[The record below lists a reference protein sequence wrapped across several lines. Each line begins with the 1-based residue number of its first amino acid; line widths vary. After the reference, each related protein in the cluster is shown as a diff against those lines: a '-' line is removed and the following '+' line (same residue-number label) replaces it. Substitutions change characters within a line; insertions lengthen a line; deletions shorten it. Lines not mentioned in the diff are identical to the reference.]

1 MRPAGVP
8 FGAPVTAAH
17 ALAAGGV
24 VAYPT
29 EAVFGLGCDPDNP
42 DAVARLLALKRRPWR
57 KGLILLAADLDQLRP
72 YLAPL
77 TPELEARLM
86 ASWPGPHT
94 WLVPAARGLSRWLR
108 GEHPTLAV
116 RVSAHPPAAALAR
129 AFGKPVIST
138 SANRAGRPPLDTADA
153 VRRTFGARLDHVLS
167 GPTGGQARPT
177 AIRDLVSGEVVRAG

>member
-8 FGAPVTAAH
+8 FGAPVAA
-17 ALAAGGV
+17 ARTLAAGGL

-42 DAVARLLALKRRPWR
+42 EAIDRLLALKRRPWQ

-72 YLAPL
+72 YLARL
-77 TPELEARLM
+77 TAEQEARLA

-94 WLVPAARGLSRWLR
+94 WLAPAARGLARRLR
-108 GEHPTLAV
+108 GEHTTLAV

-138 SANRAGRPPLDTADA
+138 SANRAGRPPLRSAEV
-153 VRRTFGARLDHVLS
+153 VRRLFGTRLDHVLI
-167 GPTGGQARPT
+167 GPTGGQAQPT
-177 AIRDLVSGEVVRAG
+177 AIRDLISGEVVRAG